1 MGYAALVLHGGQD
14 QTDRDFTIQDFK
26 DGKSNIL
33 IATSVAARGLDVK
46 SVVLVINFV
55 SPDHLED
62 YVHRIGRTGRAGNI
76 GVAYTFITPE
86 ESEKAEDLIK
96 ALKQSGKEVPPQL
109 QELADHF
116 RVQCNLGIQQKRR
129 GKGFGGKGYKFTASE
144 KSRQQQERQKMK
156 KDLGK

>member
-1 MGYAALVLHGGQD
+1 MGYPALVLHGGQD

-26 DGKSNIL
+26 DGVRNIL

-55 SPDHLED
+55 APDYLED

-86 ESEKAEDLIK
+86 ESEKSEDLIK
-96 ALKQSGKEVPPQL
+96 ALKQSGKEVPVLL
-109 QELADHF
+109 QQLADHF
-116 RVQCNLGIQQKRR
+116 RIQCNLGLQKQRK
-129 GKGFGGKGYKFTASE
+129 GKGFGGRGYKFTTME
-144 KSRQQQERQKMK
+144 KSRQQQDRQKMK
-156 KDLGK
+156 KDLG